1 MRKTKLTNYL
11 IEILQSSK
19 QPLSIPEILEK
30 LKSIHNLT
38 PNKTTLYRQFE
49 KLTQANEVEEILLTN
64 NVTHYELK
72 QDHHHHFI
80 CNECDT
86 IKCLKDQK
94 LEEEIHKLEHSLETK
109 GLQIT
114 QHQFSLSG
122 QCESCQVQ

>member
-1 MRKTKLTNYL
+1 MRKTKLTKH
-11 IEILQSSK
+11 IIQILESANK
-19 QPLSIPEILEK
+19 PLSVPEIQDK
-30 LKSIHNLT
+30 LKTDHELT

-49 KLTQANEVEEILLTN
+49 KLTQADQVEEILLTN
-64 NVTHYELK
+64 SVTHYELK

-94 LEEEIHKLEHSLETK
+94 LEEEIHKLEHSLESK

-114 QHQFSLSG
+114 QHQFSFSG
-122 QCESCQVQ
+122 QCETCQS

>member
-1 MRKTKLTNYL
+1 MRKTKLTNYIL
-11 IEILQSSK
+11 EILEK
-19 QPLSIPEILEK
+19 ANQPLSIPEILEK
-30 LKSIHNLT
+30 LKQNHQET

-49 KLTQANEVEEILLTN
+49 KLTQLNEVEEILLTN

-94 LEEEIHKLEHSLETK
+94 LEDEIHKLEHTLEGQ

-114 QHQFSLSG
+114 QHQFSFSG
-122 QCESCQVQ
+122 QCQACQ